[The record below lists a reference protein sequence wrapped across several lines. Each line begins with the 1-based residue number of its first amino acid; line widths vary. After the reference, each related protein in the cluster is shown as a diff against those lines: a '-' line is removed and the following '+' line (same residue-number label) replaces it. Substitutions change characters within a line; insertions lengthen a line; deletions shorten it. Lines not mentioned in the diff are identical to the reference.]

1 LGNIAFCVVLSAMA
15 LLLFTFVHSLFP
27 MLVLVATAGFG
38 FISVSGAANTIIH
51 TLVNDPMRGRVMS
64 CYTLAFVG
72 FAPFGNLT
80 LAWLSQRWGITHAI
94 SLFGSLLL
102 VCGLIFW
109 SRLKS
114 LRAAVRPIYV
124 DLGIIPWQNE

>member
-1 LGNIAFCVVLSAMA
+1 MSFCVALSAVA
-15 LLLFTFVHSLFP
+15 LSLFTFVHSLLP
-27 MLVLVATAGFG
+27 MMALIAIAGFG

-51 TLVNDPMRGRVMS
+51 TLVDDHMRGRVMS
-64 CYTLAFVG
+64 CYTLAFLG
-72 FAPFGNLT
+72 FTPFGNLSLGW
-80 LAWLSQRWGITHAI
+80 LAHRWGINHAVSFFGAI
-94 SLFGSLLL
+94 LLF
-102 VCGLIFW
+102 CGLIFW